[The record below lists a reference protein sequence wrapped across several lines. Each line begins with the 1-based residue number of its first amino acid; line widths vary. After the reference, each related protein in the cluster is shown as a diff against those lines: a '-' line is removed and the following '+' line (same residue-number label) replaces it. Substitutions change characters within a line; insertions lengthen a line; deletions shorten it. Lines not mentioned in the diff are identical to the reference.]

1 MEATNDEVQ
10 PLVQP
15 DADAK
20 SAQTST
26 AVTHCNNNSRIRKRF
41 VTVDEESAATANL
54 VTKEDNGALESRDSI
69 PLMTLSDS
77 TKAWYDDDLPR
88 ISDIADVVVSSKQNK
103 VLTRDGNDHDSNGS
117 NGTVTEMVDD
127 PLTSREKTKISVIRG
142 SVANPNL
149 TLGELKRLGCSSE
162 GFVTDDIRRVLW
174 PKLLRLVQKESI
186 PVNGLETIHTCI
198 PNEVYQQILKDV
210 ARSGSHISHNATEEE
225 TESFQEQLTQLMCW
239 VLHRHS
245 RLNYYQGYNDVAAT
259 VLLVMGLQ
267 AGLYVLER
275 ISLTFLE
282 RFMEETM
289 EKVNQELF
297 YIFALLERVHPT
309 LLDHLENVEL
319 FPHFA
324 LAEYTTWYAHKYAEN
339 RKLLH
344 RLFDYFL
351 GSPPLMPLYL
361 STVIVAHRATEIF
374 NTTPDMGHTHKVLCT
389 LPDDLPFETLLMEAY
404 NLYRQYPPESIS
416 NDVKDYDQKR
426 KIKEQEWKALAE
438 ASRQDR
444 ERQRKLKVALSK
456 PRISYRIK
464 SYKTITVVTILALG
478 LYAFIKTSGIN

>member
-1 MEATNDEVQ
+1 MGDTGSDEVQ

-15 DADAK
+15 ATETSK
-20 SAQTST
+20 SAQTLEN
-26 AVTHCNNNSRIRKRF
+26 HNHNSSGRIRRRI
-41 VTVDEESAATANL
+41 VTEESAETANL
-54 VTKEDNGALESRDSI
+54 PAKEENGVIESRDNV
-69 PLMTLSDS
+69 PLVILSDS
-77 TKAWYDDDLPR
+77 TKAWFDDDVPR
-88 ISDIADVVVSSKQNK
+88 ISADVVGKQNRVSS
-103 VLTRDGNDHDSNGS
+103 RDDSDS
-117 NGTVTEMVDD
+117 SDAAETDD

-142 SVANPNL
+142 SIANPNL
-149 TLGELKRLGCSSE
+149 TLGELRRLGCSSE
-162 GFVTDDIRRVLW
+162 GFVTDDVRRVLW
-174 PKLLRLVQKESI
+174 PKLLRLVQEDSV
-186 PVNGLETIHTCI
+186 PVDGLETIHTCI

-210 ARSGSHISHNATEEE
+210 ARSGSHISQNATEEE

-267 AGLYVLER
+267 AGLYVLEKM
-275 ISLTFLE
+275 SLAFLE

-309 LLDHLENVEL
+309 LLEHLEHVEL

-324 LAEYTTWYAHKYAEN
+324 LAEYTTWYSHKYAEN

-389 LPDDLPFETLLMEAY
+389 LPDDLPFETLLMEAT

-416 NDVKDYDQKR
+416 NDVKDYDHKR

-438 ASRQDR
+438 ASRQER